1 MDDRRDGGT
10 VDVRRGITSV
20 GGFCASMTCASFSSS
35 ILRTN
40 FIPQKSISEHL
51 NRKHAR
57 HVPIIVA
64 VIQPPA
70 IPEIAIQ
77 KLSDIVFTIGT
88 FKFDYPLKTTQFNPT
103 LTITK
108 LTEGLNIR
116 PLDPSPLLMNLPLA

>member
-10 VDVRRGITSV
+10 EDVRRVIISGC
-20 GGFCASMTCASFSSS
+20 GFCASMTCASFSNS

-51 NRKHAR
+51 NRKQAR

-64 VIQPPA
+64 VIHPPA

-77 KLSDIVFTIGT
+77 NDSDIVFTIGT
-88 FKFDYPLKTTQFNPT
+88 FNFEF
-103 LTITK
+103 
-108 LTEGLNIR
+108 R
-116 PLDPSPLLMNLPLA
+116 